1 MSNIDLIQEKLPRFY
16 RKYPIKGENER
27 SNMYPVLLAFS
38 SLLDSTYTIVDR
50 IDGMVGIDTTHN
62 EDLYHRWGSI
72 LGISKGNGSWELFR
86 NKIKLAMLSG
96 VGGTKQA
103 IKFAVAI
110 IASIEDNAEL
120 QDKYIQVIDAWEYKG
135 RIIPHSYDPYYDITT
150 NGVFTLNDDFETN
163 KRYDPHKYG
172 AFVVIMDLLA
182 NEEILT
188 PDDGTVI
195 DTVNTVKAAGTNAYI
210 IYVYTTEDKTN
221 IDIDDN
227 LFTHICDSKNDI
239 GMIPIYGPQ
248 PDDSSVFGYATFG
261 EAIFNKFYDR
271 ADTFNDT
278 IMVLMSEE
286 CSFNA
291 KYSNIWGYGTNDPQ
305 ALLNDTFITNRY
317 AKTDE
322 YHDNVITNEKE
333 VYSLYTVDVVID
345 GIIDVIYKDIGFITD
360 QSKVFRPEL
369 NGLADTNDTLETN
382 PDKIFTVPN
391 EHHDDVI
398 ICTSD
403 NINISHNTDRW
414 SVLGTNH
421 IAIMLNSTFV
431 TNMVMDVDEHI
442 DIIQYKR

>member
-16 RKYPIKGENER
+16 RKYPNKGENER

-38 SLLDSTYTIVDR
+38 SLLDNTSTIVDR
-50 IDGMVGIDTTHN
+50 IDGMMGIDTTYN

-110 IASIEDNAEL
+110 IASIEDNTEL
-120 QDKYIQVIDAWEYKG
+120 QDKYIQVIDAWEYNGK
-135 RIIPHSYDPYYDITT
+135 IIPHSYDPYYDITT
-150 NGVFTLNDDFETN
+150 NGVFTLNDNFETN

-210 IYVYTTEDKTN
+210 IYVYTTEDKAN
-221 IDIDDN
+221 IDIYDD
-227 LFTHICDSKNDI
+227 LFTHICDNKDDI
-239 GMIPIYGPQ
+239 GMISIYGSQ
-248 PDDSSVFGYATFG
+248 PDDP
-261 EAIFNKFYDR
+261 

-278 IMVLMSEE
+278 IMILMSDE

-291 KYSNIWGYGTNDPQ
+291 GHSNIWGYGTNDPQ

-322 YHDNVITNEKE
+322 HHDDITINEKE
-333 VYSLYTVDVVID
+333 TYNLDAIDVTTIDGVTDVVH
-345 GIIDVIYKDIGFITD
+345 KDIGFITD
-360 QSKVFRPEL
+360 QSRVFRPEL

-382 PDKIFTVPN
+382 PDKIFVVPN
-391 EHHDDVI
+391 EYHDDVM

-403 NINISHNTDRW
+403 DIDISHNTGRW
-414 SVLGTNH
+414 SMLGTNH

-431 TNMVMDVDEHI
+431 TNMIMDVDEHI
-442 DIIQYKR
+442 DIIEYKR